1 MEATL
6 THRPWE
12 PATTGP
18 QTPTVSSSQTLPSIS
33 TLTASMTST
42 AAPPAEKSPGNVS
55 LNTIERD
62 SGNWSMPQSTRS
74 STYSTATNGTGNYPS
89 LSFLTSSQPSPNR
102 VSTVSDRSPYNDH
115 SNANTPSS
123 SGAQPSP
130 NFGSAQPN
138 STLPSINQNYDAPSQ
153 RGSIA
158 EPAESRRSSIDSRM
172 NQGISSL
179 AINPASPYHST
190 NASQTSIV
198 SGLQRERGISMDV
211 NMNNTYRGPRYSGG
225 QPLSPLGP
233 RASEHRGFAAG
244 RTAPAISSNP
254 RSEIYN
260 AEAPT
265 AGLAYAFPDPDVAR
279 SNSISSTTEKS
290 SAQFCRKG
298 STAES
303 FSSSIYSDSRLPRG
317 QHELPQNVHHHSLQH
332 KQVRGLIGEADLH
345 GGSTPYSRT
354 PELRVTHK
362 LAERKRRSE
371 MKDCFEA
378 LRMRLPQSQNN
389 KSSKWETLTRAIEY
403 IGQLEKMLSNARRE
417 NDLLRTEM
425 DDMRAQLNQQQQQQ
439 QQQANGQSRPQSMFE
454 HHSMATPQANGQ
466 SHGAMFP
473 SYAPA
478 AGMTQE
484 QPRTLPPLMNGSV
497 APMQGVQYTD
507 ERR

>member
-1 MEATL
+1 METTL

-18 QTPTVSSSQTLPSIS
+18 QGIPTTQTLPSIS
-33 TLTASMTST
+33 TLTASMTGIPT
-42 AAPPAEKSPGNVS
+42 QAEKSPGNAS

-102 VSTVSDRSPYNDH
+102 VSLVSDRSPYPNDL
-115 SNANTPSS
+115 SSTTTPSS
-123 SGAQPSP
+123 AGAQPSP
-130 NFGSAQPN
+130 NFGHAQPPT
-138 STLPSINQNYDAPSQ
+138 TLPSINQNYDAPSQ
-153 RGSIA
+153 RASIA
-158 EPAESRRSSIDSRM
+158 EPAESRRSSVDSRM

-190 NASQTSIV
+190 NASQSSIV

-211 NMNNTYRGPRYSGG
+211 NMSNTYRGPRYSAG

-233 RASEHRGFAAG
+233 RAGEHRSFAAG

-279 SNSISSTTEKS
+279 SNSVSSTADKPLNGH
-290 SAQFCRKG
+290 QFTRKG

-303 FSSSIYSDSRLPRG
+303 LASSVYSDARLPRG
-317 QHELPQNVHHHSLQH
+317 QHAELPQNVHHHTLQH
-332 KQVRGLIGEADLH
+332 KQVRGLIGEAEAH

-378 LRMRLPQSQNN
+378 LRVRLPQSQNN

-403 IGQLEKMLSNARRE
+403 ISHLEKMLNNARRD
-417 NDLLRTEM
+417 NDVLRSEV
-425 DDMRAQLNQQQQQQ
+425 DELRAQLN
-439 QQQANGQSRPQSMFE
+439 QQQANGQSRQASIFE
-454 HHSMATPQANGQ
+454 HHTISAPQTNGQ
-466 SHGAMFP
+466 VHGPIYP
-473 SYAPA
+473 SYAQGSA
-478 AGMTQE
+478 MAQE

-507 ERR
+507 DRR